1 MNIDF
6 IAILNAAITE
16 SVGALVTQQL
26 ALIVKPIEDMASK
39 LHELTVRVAALEDG
53 DVKFDD
59 RSLADVVAGL
69 QLDLATQTETLE
81 YLNNHFEDKVRGHLM
96 DMIDGAVSEA
106 ISDMDLDDSPL
117 GKKIMNAVDERAES
131 AFGDI
136 DWTAGGA
143 ADALESAVEDAV
155 RDYDFES
162 KVSDVIGNGSF
173 SVRFHS

>member
-16 SVGALVTQQL
+16 SVGTMVAQQL
-26 ALIVKPIEDMASK
+26 ATIVKPIEDMAEK
-39 LHELTVRVAALEDG
+39 VHNLTLRVAALEDG

-69 QLDLATQTETLE
+69 QMDLATQTETLE

-106 ISDMDLDDSPL
+106 ISDMDLDGSPL
-117 GKKIMNAVDERAES
+117 GNKIMNAVDERAES
-131 AFGDI
+131 ALGDI

-143 ADALESAVEDAV
+143 AEAMESAVEDAV

-162 KVSDVIGNGSF
+162 KIADVIGNGSF

>member
-6 IAILNAAITE
+6 SAILNAAITE

-69 QLDLATQTETLE
+69 QLDLATQAETLE
-81 YLNNHFEDKVRGHLM
+81 YLNNHFEDKVRGHLT

-106 ISDMDLDDSPL
+106 ISDMDLDGSPL
-117 GKKIMNAVDERAES
+117 GNKIMNAVDERAEL
-131 AFGDI
+131 ALGDI
-136 DWTAGGA
+136 DWTTGGA
-143 ADALESAVEDAV
+143 ADALESAVEDAM

-162 KVSDVIGNGSF
+162 KIADVIGNGSF
-173 SVRFHS
+173 SVRFRS

>member
-6 IAILNAAITE
+6 VATLNAAITE

-26 ALIVKPIEDMASK
+26 ALIIKPIEDMASK

-69 QLDLATQTETLE
+69 QLDLATQGETLE

-131 AFGDI
+131 ALGDI

-143 ADALESAVEDAV
+143 AEALESAVEDAV
-155 RDYDFES
+155 LDYGFES
-162 KVSDVIGNGSF
+162 KIADVIGNGSF
-173 SVRFHS
+173 SVRFRS